1 MTVRAL
7 AVVLLLAGSA
17 AVGLAM
23 VPTTSP
29 QMALSQSPV
38 VSSANPRPK
47 FDAFE
52 VATIKQVKL
61 EDRSG
66 SYIKMDGDHRYIEKD
81 HTLKKM
87 IAAAYNLNPRAILG
101 GPSWMESDHFDIVAV
116 TPGEVRPT
124 RDEQMAM
131 LRALLTDRFQLT
143 FHREPKEFSIYEL
156 EEAKSGPKIKPS
168 TLPPD
173 TPPAVITTV
182 YPDKLVMP
190 ARNVSMDDF
199 TAVLQ
204 RAVLDRPVVD
214 KTGLTGRYDFD
225 LTWAADETQ
234 FGGEVGKAKE
244 DAEVLPFFKAVED
257 ELGLHLKATR
267 GTVQALIVDK
277 AEKPSEN

>member
-1 MTVRAL
+1 MMVRVLAL
-7 AVVLLLAGSA
+7 AGLVGVSGLAAG
-17 AVGLAM
+17 AM

-29 QMALSQSPV
+29 QSSIVQSTK
-38 VSSANPRPK
+38 SRPK

-52 VATIKQVKL
+52 VATIKLVKL

-81 HTLKKM
+81 HSLKMM
-87 IAAAYNLNPRAILG
+87 IAAAYNLNPHAILG
-101 GPSWMESDHFDIVAV
+101 GPSWIESDHYDIVAV

-124 RDEQMAM
+124 RDEQMTM

-156 EEAKSGPKIKPS
+156 EEAKSGPKIQPS

-173 TPPAVITTV
+173 APPAVITTV
-182 YPDKLVMP
+182 YSDKLVMP

-225 LTWAADETQ
+225 LTWAPDETQ
-234 FGGEVGKAKE
+234 FGGGVGKAKE
-244 DAEVLPFFKAVED
+244 DAEALPFFKAVQEQ
-257 ELGLHLKATR
+257 LGLHLKATR
-267 GTVQALIVDK
+267 GPVQALVVDK